1 MCIMRVWFI
10 IIFLHFFLGLRQV
23 PTKRPHL
30 ILAMVFPDNRF
41 GVVRGSGDHEPR
53 GAWVRRAARAA
64 GGARARDAAG
74 GHGAAARRPAGAS
87 AAGRALR
94 ARRRAARGRPSRSL
108 LYGQVR
114 THFISSVTQYIF
126 CEE

>member
-1 MCIMRVWFI
+1 MGVWFI
-10 IIFLHFFLGLRQV
+10 IIFHHFFRGLRQV
-23 PTKRPHL
+23 PTKRPHY
-30 ILAMVFPDNRF
+30 LAMVFPDIRF

-74 GHGAAARRPAGAS
+74 GHDAAARRPAGAP

-94 ARRRAARGRPSRSL
+94 ARRRAARGRLGRSL

-114 THFISSVTQYIF
+114 THFISSVTQYMF